1 MLDRFLGGLGVN
13 RHKVHS
19 ASLLGKMREIP
30 EGGDD
35 GSLSAIVLGKMKFE
49 LLTNFQ
55 YGNWKKKTK
64 LEDILSRTLHFI
76 YKKAK
81 P

>member
-1 MLDRFLGGLGVN
+1 
-13 RHKVHS
+13 
-19 ASLLGKMREIP
+19 MREIP

-35 GSLSAIVLGKMKFE
+35 SSLSAIVLGKTKFE
-49 LLTNFQ
+49 LLTNSQF
-55 YGNWKKKTK
+55 GNWQRKQ
-64 LEDILSRTLHFI
+64 LEDILSRALHFI

>member
-1 MLDRFLGGLGVN
+1 
-13 RHKVHS
+13 
-19 ASLLGKMREIP
+19 MREIP

-55 YGNWKKKTK
+55 FGNWKKKN